1 MPPLK
6 EVKFLV
12 PVSSVDCQATWLR
25 TIPTGNQIKELIS
38 SNARKGSKTS
48 PMARLTM

>member
-12 PVSSVDCQATWLR
+12 RVSNVDCQATWLR
-25 TIPTGNQIKELIS
+25 IAPTRQPNQGDNQQQCS
-38 SNARKGSKTS
+38 QGQ
-48 PMARLTM
+48 